1 MAQSEQT
8 VGCYLAGR
16 LHEPRVEYWRSS
28 TSQQEL
34 LSKPPH
40 EAVFIDGEEQVEA
53 YFLQSRPVSDAYRRY
68 LPNASRLDWLQ
79 RRDGYGFLISPVPVV
94 LISADI
100 AQMVQA
106 AAQAAGPVW
115 LAGADLQQCRG
126 LFRAE
131 DGYFLQLRT
140 LPLAVS
146 RRSYFSHE
154 KSHKEE
160 YVEVRY
166 APRSARRSLHA
177 RRNLAKRDAVSVAE
191 LCRLIDALAE
201 EARRTG
207 RLTGYSPTSW
217 HRAGVQ
223 TLVDSLNEVLAVHR
237 TFCGRWA
244 YRENLQYVRFVQHVR
259 ATQRATLRK
268 FQDEG
273 FRAWLQRELRSRAAR
288 RAVAAA
294 GESGVGRCPTW
305 QSSCLRLPFD
315 EAQAAEKSRS
325 RTTSRRRTP
334 KR

>member
-1 MAQSEQT
+1 
-8 VGCYLAGR
+8 
-16 LHEPRVEYWRSS
+16 VEYWRSS

-40 EAVFIDGEEQVEA
+40 HALFIEGQEQVEA
-53 YFLQSRPVSDAYRRY
+53 YFQQLRPMSDAYRRY
-68 LPNASRLDWLQ
+68 LPNFSRLDWLQ
-79 RRDGYGFLISPVPVV
+79 KKDGYDFLILPVPV
-94 LISADI
+94 LPANPDF
-100 AQMVQA
+100 AEQVQA
-106 AAQAAGPVW
+106 ATQAAGPVW
-115 LAGADLQQCRG
+115 LADTDMQHCRG
-126 LFRAE
+126 MYRAE
-131 DGYFLQLRT
+131 DGFFLQMQS
-140 LPLAVS
+140 LPLEVAHRSS
-146 RRSYFSHE
+146 RWRSHQ
-154 KSHKEE
+154 EE

-191 LCRLIDALAE
+191 LCQLIDALAE

-207 RLTGYSPTSW
+207 SLTGYSPTSW

-244 YRENLQYVRFVQHVR
+244 YRENLQYVRFVKHVR
-259 ATQRATLRK
+259 ATRQATLRK
-268 FQDEG
+268 FRDEG
-273 FRAWLQRELRSRAAR
+273 LRAWLQRELRSRAAR